1 MKKKENQKYGTI
13 AILGEVN
20 VGKST
25 LLNLLINREISIVT
39 HKANTTREKV
49 RGITSDGNKQIVLI
63 DTPGLSPPTMKN
75 QRSFLTQVWGAII
88 EADFFLLVIDC
99 RKPVSRTLLNFFD
112 DLKASVKKLPDAILV
127 INKIDMLSKEKLLL
141 KSKEV
146 NDHFSF
152 KKTFMISALKGYGVS
167 DLKSWMYATI
177 PDNSWGYPKSATH
190 DMTTEKFLNEKT
202 REVILLRIHQE
213 VPYNLEVKTNEIKKL
228 RDGKLMVWQSINV
241 YNSRYR
247 AMLLGKSGQTIKSIS
262 INARLNMEKALNQK
276 IHLFLEV
283 KLKKKKATSTELVG
297 ESI

>member
-1 MKKKENQKYGTI
+1 MKKKDKQKYGTI

-63 DTPGLSPPTMKN
+63 DTPGLSSPTMKN
-75 QRSFLTQVWGAII
+75 DRSFLTQVWGAII
-88 EADFFLLVIDC
+88 EADFLLLVIDC
-99 RKPVSRTLLNFFD
+99 RKPVSRTLLNLFD

-228 RDGKLMVWQSINV
+228 RDGKLMVWQSIHV
-241 YNSRYR
+241 YNARYR

-283 KLKKKKATSTELVG
+283 KLKKKKATSTELAG